1 MNERIIPRD
10 SVARHLSI
18 SPQVLLRYE
27 SLGLVRCVREGDVQ
41 GYEPAQV
48 RRIWSIMTYQRDL
61 GVNLAGVEVILQL
74 RDRMSHL
81 HHHLKG
87 LAADLQDLVDAP
99 GSSESESES
108 DSPDRTS

>member
-1 MNERIIPRD
+1 MNERIIPRE

-18 SPQVLLRYE
+18 SPQILLRYE
-27 SLGLVRCVREGDVQ
+27 SLGLVHCVQEGDVQ

-74 RDRMSHL
+74 RDRMSTL
-81 HHHLKG
+81 HRRLKD
-87 LAADLQDLVDAP
+87 LAEDLQDLADVSEASDETAP
-99 GSSESESES
+99 
-108 DSPDRTS
+108 PA

>member
-1 MNERIIPRD
+1 MNERIIPRE

-18 SPQVLLRYE
+18 SPQVLVRYE
-27 SLGLVRCVREGDVQ
+27 RLGLVRCIQEGDVE

-61 GVNLAGVEVILQL
+61 GVNLAGVEVILRL

-81 HHHLKG
+81 HHHLSD
-87 LAADLQDLVDAP
+87 LAAELQSLVDAP
-99 GSSESESES
+99 
-108 DSPDRTS
+108 DSPDRPS